1 MNMQMRIEISKKLF
15 HLVNSRDVSVM
26 VDQFQMYMDG
36 KWVEG
41 KGGSRAII
49 DPSTGT
55 VIAKISDA
63 SSEQVNEAVW
73 AAKKAFE
80 KTEWSRNISHRV
92 SLLRQL
98 AGLLEHSTE
107 DLARI
112 ESRNTGKPIR
122 ESRLDVYDAVACLR
136 YYADLV
142 ESRRE
147 CQKEMSDGT
156 YSLIT
161 EEPIGVC
168 ALIVPWNFPLLLG
181 VWKLA
186 PALAAG
192 NTVVFKPSELT
203 PLSFINLAELAE
215 KVGIPDGVF
224 NLILGGGEV
233 GQTLVSHPGI
243 DKVSFTG
250 GTETGKH
257 IYQECAKTMKR
268 VSLELGGKSPLL
280 VFDDA
285 DVDTAV
291 DWALYG
297 SFFNQGQVCV
307 ASSRLL
313 IHHSFEQE
321 FLKKLT
327 ARSAEIKIGNPLDE
341 STEMG
346 PLISIQH
353 LRKIEEYIQ
362 VGQSEGATL
371 LAGGQRIG
379 KENGYYLTPAVFTNV
394 HQKMRIV
401 QEEIFGP
408 VVTVQQFHD
417 EEEAIDLANG
427 TKYGLAA
434 GIFSRDVERAKRVA
448 ARLRVGTVWI
458 NGYHTPYVEAPWGG
472 FKQSGIGRELG
483 PHGLAAFTEP
493 KHTNIRHHLQPNGWY
508 S

>member
-1 MNMQMRIEISKKLF
+1 
-15 HLVNSRDVSVM
+15 M
-26 VDQFQMYMDG
+26 VDQFQMYVGG

-41 KGGSRAII
+41 KGESRAII
-49 DPSTGT
+49 DPSSGK
-55 VIAKISDA
+55 VIAEISDA

-80 KTEWSRNISHRV
+80 KTEWSQNTSDRV
-92 SLLRQL
+92 GLLRQL
-98 AGLLEHSTE
+98 AALLEHSTE
-107 DLARI
+107 ALARI

-122 ESRLDVYDAVACLR
+122 ESRLDVHDAVACLR

-147 CQKEMSDGT
+147 YQKEMNDGT

-181 VWKLA
+181 MWKLA

-203 PLSFINLAELAE
+203 PLSFIKLTELAE
-215 KVGIPDGVF
+215 KVGMPDGVF
-224 NLILGGGEV
+224 NLILGGTEV
-233 GQTLVSHPGI
+233 GQALVSHPEI

-257 IYQECAKTMKR
+257 IYRECAKTMKR

-313 IHHSFEQE
+313 VHHSLEQE

-327 ARSAEIKIGNPLDE
+327 ARLAKIRIGNPLDE

-346 PLISIQH
+346 PVISLQH
-353 LRKIEEYIQ
+353 LRKIEEFIQ
-362 VGQSEGATL
+362 IGQSEGATL
-371 LAGGQRIG
+371 LAGGQRTG
-379 KENGYYLTPAVFTNV
+379 DENGYYLTPAVFTHV
-394 HQKMRIV
+394 HQQMRIV

-408 VVTVQQFHD
+408 VVTVQPFYD

-434 GIFSRDVERAKRVA
+434 GIFSKDVERAKRVA
-448 ARLRVGTVWI
+448 ARLRAGTVWI

-483 PHGLAAFTEP
+483 PHGLAAFMEP
-493 KHTNIRHHLQPNGWY
+493 KHTNIRHQLQPIGWY